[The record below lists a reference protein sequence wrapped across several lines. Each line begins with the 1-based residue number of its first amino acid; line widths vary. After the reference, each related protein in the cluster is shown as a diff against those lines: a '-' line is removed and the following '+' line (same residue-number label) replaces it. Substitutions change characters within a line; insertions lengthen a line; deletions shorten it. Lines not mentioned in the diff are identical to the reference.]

1 MNLKAAIT
9 AGDDFAFG
17 YEADAGLTPTPCV
30 TPEFCREISRFAGSS
45 GGLARDHLNGGN

>member
-17 YEADAGLTPTPCV
+17 YEQVG
-30 TPEFCREISRFAGSS
+30 GSS
-45 GGLARDHLNGGN
+45 LFLRTTAAE